1 MTSWAELASDVPEFA
16 QRLRTIFEAGTNK
29 TLATLRHDGA
39 PRISGTELEFE
50 SARVTLGMMP
60 NSRKLA
66 DVQRDGRVAIH
77 SPTIEPPKGTLGL
90 GDAKLSGI
98 LVPIDP
104 PSPDSLDG
112 LYFELDIRDAVVTWV
127 ESDEL
132 VIESWTADRGLTRI
146 ARK

>member
-1 MTSWAELASDVPEFA
+1 MSSWSDIVADAPAFAE
-16 QRLRTIFEAGTNK
+16 RLRTIFQGGTNK
-29 TLATLRHDGA
+29 TLATLRLDGS
-39 PRISGTELEFE
+39 PRISGTELEFDGP
-50 SARVTLGMMP
+50 RITLGMMP

-66 DVQRDGRVAIH
+66 DVQRDARVAIH

-90 GDAKLSGI
+90 GDAKLSGV

-127 ESDEL
+127 ENDLL
-132 VIESWTADRGLTRI
+132 VIESWTPDRGLQRTSRT
-146 ARK
+146 